1 MSNFNNNPNNFSI
14 NPIQNSVNVDSFWL
28 NPMFNN
34 FNNFNNINN
43 LNNLNNMPQNN
54 MNSFVWGFQN
64 NPMNNLQQSF
74 INFGGNAFQMP
85 NNINNINNMNPIDQ
99 LNMSINNLSINFNN
113 NNNFNF
119 PFNNNINNNQFKKFN
134 SEEIS
139 SKMNINNF
147 DSEIEINFR
156 FMNSQSFKINAK
168 LDEKL
173 IDVINKFK
181 NNECPQALKDQLS
194 ACICKGNVVQDLNK
208 TLSELNIQNGEG
220 LLFVKNESEEDKK
233 KEEMK
238 YELTERENKR
248 VRTLKIH
255 YERKYLNKNLNK
267 ENNNNN
273 SNNNNNNNNNSNN
286 NNNNNNN
293 NSNNNNNN
301 NNNNSNNNNNNNN
314 QEEIPSFIEYLRTKD
329 NLVGTGIKTK
339 EHKGKLVYCLTNK
352 DWNCSLCKQDY
363 SKENAKYFCSICDFS
378 MCENCHYE
386 KKYYMKKSFPK
397 GCKPS
402 NPSVTVHELNTDYH
416 PHKLV
421 YCRSSRS
428 FLVFNKWFCDNC
440 RKSFENRVW
449 SFYCTQCDFDLCCD
463 CCGYH

>member
-1 MSNFNNNPNNFSI
+1 MSNFNNNPNNFSM
-14 NPIQNSVNVDSFWL
+14 NPLQNSVNVDSFWL

-220 LLFVKNESEEDKK
+220 LLFVKNESEEDNK

-238 YELTERENKR
+238 YVLTEREREQERRFKLSYR
-248 VRTLKIH
+248 
-255 YERKYLNKNLNK
+255 RKYLNKSSNSAN

-273 SNNNNNNNNNSNN
+273 
-286 NNNNNNN
+286 
-293 NSNNNNNN
+293 
-301 NNNNSNNNNNNNN
+301 
-314 QEEIPSFIEYLRTKD
+314 QQKIPSFIDYLREQD
-329 NLVGTGIKTK
+329 NLSGTGIKTK
-339 EHKGKLVYCLTNK
+339 EHNCKLVYCLTNQ
-352 DWNCSLCKQDY
+352 DWKCSLCNQNY
-363 SKENAKYFCSICDFS
+363 TKENARYYCSICDFN

-397 GCKPS
+397 GTKPS
-402 NPSVTVHELNTDYH
+402 NPSVPIHELKTDYH

-421 YCRSSRS
+421 YCRTSRRFLS
-428 FLVFNKWFCDNC
+428 FGGWICDNC
-440 RKSFENRVW
+440 RETFENRVW
-449 SFYCTQCDFDLCCD
+449 SFYCTECDFDLCCD